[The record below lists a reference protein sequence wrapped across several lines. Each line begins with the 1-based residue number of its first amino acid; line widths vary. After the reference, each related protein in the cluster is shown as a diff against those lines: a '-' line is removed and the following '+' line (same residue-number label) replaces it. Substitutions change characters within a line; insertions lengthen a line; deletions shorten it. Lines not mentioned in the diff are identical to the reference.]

1 MASQKIDLKIRSNQE
16 LQQSGVIQNKS
27 TKSYQPA
34 FRLWALRE
42 LPKGKQCLNNLQ
54 EQANKAQKTSESMQ
68 ESLSNYWKQAGKAR
82 ATSWS
87 SLVISRSAKLL
98 EP

>member
-1 MASQKIDLKIRSNQE
+1 M
-16 LQQSGVIQNKS
+16 IQNKS
-27 TKSYQPA
+27 TKSHQPA
-34 FRLWALRE
+34 SRLQALRE
-42 LPKGKQCLNNLQ
+42 LPKGKQWLSNLQ

-68 ESLSNYWKQAGKAR
+68 ENLSNRWKQAGKAR

-87 SLVISRSAKLL
+87 SLVISRSVKLL